1 MLWIFS
7 TVNTAGHTALQEG
20 CDNQPDYPCY
30 GYFLLLIL
38 LVILLYKK
46 AVTTNRF
53 IHIMYL
59 FYCYYCWS
67 YCFTRRLR
75 QPTGLS
81 ILCIFSTVTTAG
93 HTALQEGCDNQ
104 PDYPC
109 YGYFLLLILL
119 VILLY
124 KKAVTTNRFIHIMY
138 LFYCYYCWSYCFTR
152 RLRQPTG
159 LSILCIFSTVTT
171 AGHAALHATYLCP
184 SSLLYNEFLLLVFF
198 LTLYITSFSI

>member
-1 MLWIFS
+1 MLCIFS
-7 TVNTAGHTALQEG
+7 TVTTAGHTALQEG
-20 CDNQPDYPCY
+20 CDNQPVYPY
-30 GYFLLLIL
+30 YVSFLLLLLLVILHYKKAVTTNQVYPYYVSFLLLLL

-75 QPTGLS
+75 QPTRLS
-81 ILCIFSTVTTAG
+81 MLCIFSTVNTAG

-104 PDYPC
+104 PVYP
-109 YGYFLLLILL
+109 YYVSFLLLLLL

-124 KKAVTTNRFIHIMY
+124 KKAATTNQIIHVMDI
-138 LFYCYYCWSYCFTR
+138 FYC
-152 RLRQPTG
+152 
-159 LSILCIFSTVTT
+159 
-171 AGHAALHATYLCP
+171 
-184 SSLLYNEFLLLVFF
+184 
-198 LTLYITSFSI
+198 